1 MKSVG
6 PTFWECTICGI
17 YCKKEVRETKQLSNE
32 VESISNGKS
41 QPGIYGPFRT
51 GMKHILTKNLLGSEN
66 SDMHLP
72 TPKEISLYLNRY
84 VVGQEHAKKV
94 LSVASYNHYKR
105 VNHNSMRKSKAE
117 KKKQRDIHNRRQSI
131 EVRFCPLK

>member
-1 MKSVG
+1 
-6 PTFWECTICGI
+6 
-17 YCKKEVRETKQLSNE
+17 
-32 VESISNGKS
+32 
-41 QPGIYGPFRT
+41 
-51 GMKHILTKNLLGSEN
+51 
-66 SDMHLP
+66 MHLP

-117 KKKQRDIHNRRQSI
+117 NKKQREIHNRRQSI
-131 EVRFCPLK
+131 EVRCYPGRPPWIPGPCRSQSLKHMFSHILATYHLVDIGVMNSHLVSAGVSGKIDPSEIFP

>member
-1 MKSVG
+1 
-6 PTFWECTICGI
+6 
-17 YCKKEVRETKQLSNE
+17 
-32 VESISNGKS
+32 
-41 QPGIYGPFRT
+41 
-51 GMKHILTKNLLGSEN
+51 
-66 SDMHLP
+66 MHLP

-117 KKKQRDIHNRRQSI
+117 KKKQREIHNRRQSI
-131 EVRFCPLK
+131 EVRFYPGHRLSIPGNQDLIPAAY

>member
-1 MKSVG
+1 
-6 PTFWECTICGI
+6 
-17 YCKKEVRETKQLSNE
+17 
-32 VESISNGKS
+32 
-41 QPGIYGPFRT
+41 
-51 GMKHILTKNLLGSEN
+51 
-66 SDMHLP
+66 MHLP

-117 KKKQRDIHNRRQSI
+117 KKKQREIHNRRQSI
-131 EVRFCPLK
+131 EVRFYPGCPRIPGPRVVLFSIVKTYF

>member
-1 MKSVG
+1 MDSL
-6 PTFWECTICGI
+6 PHRTI
-17 YCKKEVRETKQLSNE
+17 
-32 VESISNGKS
+32 
-41 QPGIYGPFRT
+41 RT
-51 GMKHILTKNLLGSEN
+51 SLTLIIGSEN

-117 KKKQRDIHNRRQSI
+117 KKKQREIHNRRQSI
-131 EVRFCPLK
+131 EVRFYPGHRLSIPDNQGPIPAAY

>member
-1 MKSVG
+1 MDFLSHR
-6 PTFWECTICGI
+6 T
-17 YCKKEVRETKQLSNE
+17 VRTS
-32 VESISNGKS
+32 
-41 QPGIYGPFRT
+41 
-51 GMKHILTKNLLGSEN
+51 LTLILGSEN

-117 KKKQRDIHNRRQSI
+117 KKKQREIHNRRQSI
-131 EVRFCPLK
+131 EVRFYPGHRPRIPG

>member
-1 MKSVG
+1 MEFTVRKKFEKQNSYQTKLKVFQMVSPKSGIFG
-6 PTFWECTICGI
+6 PS
-17 YCKKEVRETKQLSNE
+17 R
-32 VESISNGKS
+32 NG
-41 QPGIYGPFRT
+41 P
-51 GMKHILTKNLLGSEN
+51 ILTENFSGSEN

-131 EVRFCPLK
+131 EVRFCTRPRSPPYPKMF

>member
-1 MKSVG
+1 
-6 PTFWECTICGI
+6 
-17 YCKKEVRETKQLSNE
+17 
-32 VESISNGKS
+32 
-41 QPGIYGPFRT
+41 
-51 GMKHILTKNLLGSEN
+51 
-66 SDMHLP
+66 MHLP

-117 KKKQRDIHNRRQSI
+117 KKKQREIHNRRQSI
-131 EVRFCPLK
+131 EVRFGPDLVWSSYSLVRGIFVILSE

>member
-1 MKSVG
+1 MKLKVFQMVS
-6 PTFWECTICGI
+6 PKSGI
-17 YCKKEVRETKQLSNE
+17 HEPS
-32 VESISNGKS
+32 
-41 QPGIYGPFRT
+41 RT

-131 EVRFCPLK
+131 EVRFFVPVRPPDRPTDISGLCRRFGIVASKT

>member
-1 MKSVG
+1 
-6 PTFWECTICGI
+6 
-17 YCKKEVRETKQLSNE
+17 
-32 VESISNGKS
+32 
-41 QPGIYGPFRT
+41 
-51 GMKHILTKNLLGSEN
+51 
-66 SDMHLP
+66 MHLP

-117 KKKQRDIHNRRQSI
+117 KKKQREIHNRRQSI
-131 EVRFCPLK
+131 EVRFYPGHPPWIPVPFSISQNYFQSYPGDLPSGGYWSNEQPPGKWRGAWSRKP